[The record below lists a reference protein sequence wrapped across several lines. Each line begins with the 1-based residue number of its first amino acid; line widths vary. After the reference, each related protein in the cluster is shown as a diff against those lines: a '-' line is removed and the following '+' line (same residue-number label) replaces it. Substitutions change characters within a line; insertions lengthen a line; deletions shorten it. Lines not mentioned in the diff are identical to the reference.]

1 MKRKTFDLTHLIPFG
16 YTGQNVDW
24 ISRLSL
30 KWDVACLLTQK
41 QKNPPLLDYR
51 YILCLVNF
59 VVISIEVGAANFS
72 KSFTFAYIYIST
84 HFD

>member
-41 QKNPPLLDYR
+41 QKKNPPLLDYR
-51 YILCLVNF
+51 YILLHNCF
-59 VVISIEVGAANFS
+59 VFS
-72 KSFTFAYIYIST
+72 
-84 HFD
+84 

>member
-41 QKNPPLLDYR
+41 QKKSSPP
-51 YILCLVNF
+51 
-59 VVISIEVGAANFS
+59 
-72 KSFTFAYIYIST
+72 
-84 HFD
+84 

>member
-41 QKNPPLLDYR
+41 QKKILPSLTTDIYC
-51 YILCLVNF
+51 YITVLCLVNF
-59 VVISIEVGAANFS
+59 VVISNEVRS
-72 KSFTFAYIYIST
+72 
-84 HFD
+84 